1 MKKQKS
7 LLYHVLVFV
16 FAQLAWFSVLALWIY
31 WYVSNYIL
39 LTELD
44 ENISAKISL
53 ESTHISV
60 LVGGIILLVAISVGM
75 SLIFIYLTRQMNLTR
90 LYDNF
95 IANVTHEL
103 KSPLSSIKLYL
114 ETMQKRSVPRQT
126 REEFLTTMLQD
137 TRRLETLITSIL
149 DVSGLEQKRLAYNF
163 TVAPADRTLKNLIRE
178 AAQAF
183 KIKPDCFT
191 LKGALSGEI
200 VLDQRAFKIIFNN
213 LFDNAVKYSRGKAQ
227 IFVSLFNS
235 KKRYHI
241 VFSDKGIGV
250 DKKDQKVIFNKFQR
264 LYRSDS
270 PTVKGSGLGLY
281 WVRELIRAHGGRVSV
296 HSAGQAHGTSFIIEL
311 PIYLTSKKRYTN
323 RLLKF
328 ARRKNSRESRKD
340 EQEND

>member
-16 FAQLAWFSVLALWIY
+16 CAQLAWFSVLALWIY

-39 LTELD
+39 LSELD
-44 ENISAKISL
+44 ENISTPISL
-53 ESTHISV
+53 EGTHISV
-60 LVGGIILLVAISVGM
+60 LIGGIILLVAISVGM
-75 SLIFIYLTRQMNLTR
+75 SLIFVYLTRQMNLTR

-114 ETMQKRSVPRQT
+114 ETMQKHTVPKKT

-137 TRRLETLITSIL
+137 THRLEALITSIL
-149 DVSGLEQKRLAYNF
+149 DVSGLEQKKLAYNF
-163 TVAPADRTLKNLIRE
+163 TVAPADRTLKNLLRE

-183 KIKPDCFT
+183 KIKPGSFVI
-191 LKGALSGEI
+191 KGALRGDV

-213 LFDNAVKYSRGKAQ
+213 LFDNAVKYSRGTAQ
-227 IFVSLFNS
+227 IFIRLFNT
-235 KKRYHI
+235 KKKYHI
-241 VFSDKGIGV
+241 VFTDKGIGV

-281 WVRELIRAHGGRVSV
+281 WVRELIRAHGGQVSV
-296 HSAGQAHGTSFIIEL
+296 NSAGQDRGVSFTIEL
-311 PIYLTSKKRYTN
+311 PIYLTSKKRFTN

-328 ARRKNSRESRKD
+328 ARRKNSGKMQND
-340 EQEND
+340 EQENL